1 MARLDRNWRVTAR
14 GKGRKKIE
22 PLSSIR
28 SENGARV
35 PHVFVNV
42 FESGVVAKVL
52 SILAI
57 CLRAIA

>member
-22 PLSSIR
+22 SIR